1 MIPDTERR
9 SANPDAFRAA
19 VDDVADQL
27 SRAVDGDFDIL
38 VRSNLP
44 DETLDKLVM
53 LVNFALDAARRAIA
67 QAEDQCSHLEAR
79 NADLEQFAYVA
90 SHDLQE
96 PLRMV
101 TSFLQLLERRYAGQ
115 LDERA
120 DEYIRY
126 SVDGAKRMQTLIQD
140 LLAFSRVG
148 THGGDLVPTDLEEVF
163 EEARR
168 VLGPTAVEAGA
179 EITSGPLPTVQG
191 DHGQLLQL
199 LQNLIGNA
207 IKFRGV
213 DPPTVHVEAGR
224 EDGFWRFEVRDNGIG
239 IPDEQRQRVF
249 QIFQR
254 LHTREEYE
262 GTGIGLAICKRI
274 VERHGGEIGVDSTPG
289 EGTTFWFTLP
299 DPEAPPPAPPPR
311 FGPIRTVPGR

>member
-1 MIPDTERR
+1 MTPPDDR
-9 SANPDAFRAA
+9 DAFRDA
-19 VDDVADQL
+19 VDDIANQL
-27 SRAVDGDFDIL
+27 SRAVDGDFGIL
-38 VRSNLP
+38 VRSDVP

-53 LVNFALDAARRAIA
+53 LVNFTLDAARRAVA
-67 QAEDQCSHLEAR
+67 QAEEQAAHLEAR

-148 THGGDLVPTDLEEVF
+148 TQGGELVPVDAEEVV

-168 VLGPTAVEAGA
+168 VLGPAAAEAGA
-179 EITSGPLPTVQG
+179 TISYGPLPTVNG

-199 LQNLIGNA
+199 FQNLLGNA
-207 IKFRGV
+207 IKFRG
-213 DPPTVHVEAGR
+213 DTPPEVRVEAHKEGTR
-224 EDGFWRFEVRDNGIG
+224 WRFEVRDNGIG
-239 IPDEQRQRVF
+239 VAEEHRQRVF
-249 QIFQR
+249 QVFQR
-254 LHTREEYE
+254 LHTRDEYE

-274 VERHGGEIGVDSTPG
+274 VERHGGEIGVESAMG

-299 DPEAPPPAPPPR
+299 DPEAPEPAPPPR
-311 FGPIRTVPGR
+311 FGPVRMEWVRE